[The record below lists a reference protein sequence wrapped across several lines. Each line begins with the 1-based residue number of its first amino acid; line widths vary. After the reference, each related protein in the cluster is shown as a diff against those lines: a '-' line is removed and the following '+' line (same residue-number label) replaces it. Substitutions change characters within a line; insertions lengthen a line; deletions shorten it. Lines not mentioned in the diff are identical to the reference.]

1 MRGGGERDEGL
12 DDAKATTVNILLT
25 IIVLIQKYLYDIWQL
40 LARIMMI
47 ESLTNGKTFN
57 RRFLEKLSID

>member
-1 MRGGGERDEGL
+1 M